1 MVRKRGKVETRVSTA
16 ILLLLLVIAGGVFW
30 KQSRYDPQVFRFSFD
45 QFEGAPLSGTALQE
59 MALPP
64 LESFMPSGM
73 LPFSA
78 VEFFDSEN
86 LSDKINGKAEFY
98 LPAGFKAL
106 VAQRFAAQS
115 LPGHWMEVF
124 LYDMGDP
131 RNAFA
136 VYSGQR
142 RSGAQDL
149 DLTVHAYGT
158 DNAVF
163 FTLGGHY
170 VEIIASLSDPVMQE
184 MMIFFAR
191 NMVSQGASQDTAL
204 REMDLLPEEGLRQDS
219 VYLIAAD
226 AFGFDAFDNV
236 FTAQYEMG
244 RETATAFLSLRESPQ
259 EARSLA
265 AGFAD
270 FLAFFGAELLPEAST
285 MQDAVVLR
293 VFDTYE
299 VIVHHGRMV
308 YGVHEAPDL
317 ETALE
322 LAERM
327 HAHIRHAAGE

>member
-16 ILLLLLVIAGGVFW
+16 ILMLLLVIAGGVFW

-45 QFEGAPLSGTALQE
+45 QFEGASLSEAALQE
-59 MALPP
+59 MGLPP

-73 LPFSA
+73 MPFSA
-78 VEFFDSEN
+78 VEFFDQEN
-86 LSDKINGKAEFY
+86 LSDKIDGKAEFY
-98 LPAGFKAL
+98 LPAGFKVL
-106 VAQRFAAQS
+106 TSRRFSVES

-142 RSGAQDL
+142 RNGAQDL
-149 DLTVHAYGT
+149 DLTAHAYGT
-158 DNAVF
+158 ENAVF

-170 VEIIASLSDPVMQE
+170 VEIIASLSDPIMQD
-184 MMIFFAR
+184 MMTAFAR
-191 NMVSQGASQDTAL
+191 NMFSDAASQDTAL
-204 REMDLLPEEGLRQDS
+204 QEMDFLPGEGLRQDS

-226 AFGFDAFDNV
+226 AFGFDALDNV
-236 FTAQYEMG
+236 FTAQYDMG
-244 RETATAFLSLRESPQ
+244 QETVTAFLTLRNSAE

-270 FLAFFGAELLPEAST
+270 FLAFFGAESLPEAST
-285 MQDAVVLR
+285 IQDAVVLR

-308 YGVHEAPDL
+308 YGVHEAPNL
-317 ETALE
+317 EAAIE
-322 LAERM
+322 LAEHMR
-327 HAHIRHAAGE
+327 AHMGPAGGG